1 MTDEKSPN
9 EIKDIF
15 ENDTGE
21 LCLTTRREAR
31 RTAFR
36 LLFETE
42 FQKPE
47 DPDAFL
53 ADETENLCLKGP
65 EYGYVKEIFD
75 GVFAE
80 KEKID
85 ELIVKFSRGRSIDRL
100 PRVTLTALRI
110 AIYEMGFYA
119 GRDGEHV
126 PLEIAINEAVEICK
140 LFGDEKS
147 PSYANGVLNS
157 AAAELGLKK

>member
-31 RTAFR
+31 RTVFR
-36 LLFETE
+36 LLFEAE
-42 FQKPE
+42 FQKPD

-53 ADETENLCLKGP
+53 ADETENLGLRGP

-85 ELIVKFSRGRSIDRL
+85 ALIVKFSRGRSIDRL